1 MCPVFKKGDK
11 TECSNYRGISLMSH
25 AFKVY
30 ERILEKRLR
39 GHVEPKLGEWQSGFR
54 LRRGTADSPSKLF
67 LKKVGNEMRI
77 NILLF

>member
-1 MCPVFKKGDK
+1 
-11 TECSNYRGISLMSH
+11 MSH

-54 LRRGTADSPSKLF
+54 SGRGTADMIFTLKIIFEKSWEWDEDKYSAF
-67 LKKVGNEMRI
+67 LDLEKAFDCVPRQKI
-77 NILLF
+77 